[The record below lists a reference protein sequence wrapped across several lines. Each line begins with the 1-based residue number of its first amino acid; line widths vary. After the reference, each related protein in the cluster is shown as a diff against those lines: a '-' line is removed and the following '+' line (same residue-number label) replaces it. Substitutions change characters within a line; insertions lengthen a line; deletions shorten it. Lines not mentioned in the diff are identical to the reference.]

1 MEALS
6 GGDGLSGWAA
16 QDRGLDLS
24 KPCIRVGP
32 SAALTLA
39 PEGLPAEHAA
49 RVRQLVGQDGYAT
62 RQAVY
67 GLRKLPQTAHRQT
80 RQNSPLP
87 APPDEAVRRGGHH
100 RASDMT
106 CDSSCRGSSGLA
118 ESILAGLGREVRM
131 SLRAPDIV
139 DLGFQVGDDIRFR
152 STASSVRD
160 RNPGGLV
167 PGEGTLQLFTANE
180 ALSDEYTL
188 FLIGSMVNGS

>member
-67 GLRKLPQTAHRQT
+67 GLPKLPQTAHRQT
-80 RQNSPLP
+80 GRTRRYQLHPTRRS
-87 APPDEAVRRGGHH
+87 DEAV
-100 RASDMT
+100 T
-106 CDSSCRGSSGLA
+106 I
-118 ESILAGLGREVRM
+118 EPV
-131 SLRAPDIV
+131 
-139 DLGFQVGDDIRFR
+139 
-152 STASSVRD
+152 T
-160 RNPGGLV
+160 
-167 PGEGTLQLFTANE
+167 
-180 ALSDEYTL
+180 
-188 FLIGSMVNGS
+188 